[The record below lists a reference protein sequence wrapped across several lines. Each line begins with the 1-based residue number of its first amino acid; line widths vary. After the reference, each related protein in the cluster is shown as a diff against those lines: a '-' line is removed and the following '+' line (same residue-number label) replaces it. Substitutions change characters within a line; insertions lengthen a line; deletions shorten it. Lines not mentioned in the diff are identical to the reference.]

1 MAFPEIKEPTTVQQ
15 KLLAAF
21 SSRRSTV
28 ANSLTGS
35 GKSFAMALGMLN
47 LDRRKLPKQDSS
59 SGESILGTTCICL
72 VPTPDLADQYGLWM
86 TKILSVT
93 GMAPATQKSIFQI
106 LYRGSPAEEK
116 EQIKD
121 LTLYPHPHIL
131 ICTPKR
137 MLDILQNPSSRN
149 LLELA
154 NIRTLVVDEADAVI
168 EPPNSTYVRLQT
180 ESEER
185 KFKYRLVFEKRKHV
199 PPGVMLVNSI
209 FKGHKASRS
218 TNTVADDASLQLI
231 CISATANAIFWRYVE
246 MQDWLK
252 PIEPVRSAKLV
263 LIGLDGFPDH
273 TLRSRVPT
281 SLDHHLLRASL
292 TKGTHV
298 TLKNERIPYLPP
310 EEIKRTGDQP
320 PNITPEEDCIFPF
333 SSSYVASSAAAKLIL
348 RDNISR
354 AIVFIPP
361 GSSRREFVQLLK
373 YFGVKHAKEL
383 RMKDDIGVNE
393 AVWITHYAA
402 SRGLDL
408 PNISHAF
415 IIRGEL
421 ARGRDYIHMAGRL
434 GRMGAF
440 GRVITI
446 LATTPTR
453 SFEDVEEELRWIV
466 KKLSRVGAHITA
478 YLQPDELV
486 SYDLETFG
494 SQDNLGKVLGVEED
508 ETLWIDDD
516 GESLVSEG

>member
-1 MAFPEIKEPTTVQQ
+1 MAFPEVKKPTAFQQ
-15 KLLAAF
+15 KLLGAL
-21 SSRRSTV
+21 SSRRSIV

-47 LDRRKLPKQDSS
+47 LDRMKIQKQDGSS
-59 SGESILGTTCICL
+59 SEPILGTTCICL

-86 TKILSVT
+86 TKILNIT
-93 GMAPATQKSIFQI
+93 EMAPATQKNIFQI
-106 LYRGSPAEEK
+106 LYRGSPEEEK
-116 EQIKD
+116 EQIKN
-121 LTLYPHPHIL
+121 LSLYPHPHVL

-149 LLELA
+149 LLELGH
-154 NIRTLVVDEADAVI
+154 IRTLVVDEADAVI
-168 EPPNSTYVRLQT
+168 EPPDSIYVRQQPAK
-180 ESEER
+180 E
-185 KFKYRLVFEKRKHV
+185 KKHKYRLVFEKRKHV

-209 FKGHKASRS
+209 FKGHKSFNS
-218 TNTVADDASLQLI
+218 ISNIADDSSLQLI

-252 PIEPVRSAKLV
+252 PLSQNNSGKLI

-273 TLRSRVPT
+273 TLRSRVPKG
-281 SLDHHLLRASL
+281 LDHHLVRASL
-292 TKGTHV
+292 TEETHV

-310 EEIKRTGDQP
+310 DEIKRNGDQP
-320 PNITPEEDCIFPF
+320 PNITAEENNILPF
-333 SSSYVASSAAAKLIL
+333 SMSYVASSAAAKLIL
-348 RDNISR
+348 RDRISR

-361 GSSRREFVQLLK
+361 GSSRHEFVQLLK

-383 RMKDDIGVNE
+383 RMKDDVGVSE

-453 SFEDVEEELRWIV
+453 SHEDVDEELRWVV
-466 KKLSRVGAHITA
+466 KKMLRVGANIIA
-478 YLQPDELV
+478 YFQPNELV
-486 SYDLETFG
+486 SYDLKTFG

-508 ETLWIDDD
+508 ENLWRDEDA
-516 GESLVSEG
+516 ESLVSQG